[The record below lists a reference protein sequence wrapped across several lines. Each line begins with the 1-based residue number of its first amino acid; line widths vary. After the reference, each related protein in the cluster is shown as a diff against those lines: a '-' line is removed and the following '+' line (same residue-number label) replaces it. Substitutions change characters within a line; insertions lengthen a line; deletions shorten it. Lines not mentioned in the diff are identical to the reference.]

1 MVFLVTRKKGKGNIF
16 IRKGL
21 ENLRSAVKNIFLGGC
36 LLLAVFLGSAIA
48 QDASITL
55 RKSIY
60 APGEEIYV
68 SFTALPDFAENAWI
82 GIIPSNVPHGKESV
96 NDQYDISYQYLE
108 KNTSGVLTFIAPLQ
122 EGNYDFRMHNTDS
135 SDGVEVASVS
145 FTVQGS
151 LLPQEA
157 SITLQKNVFAPGE
170 EILVSFAAP
179 PGFADNAWIGIIP
192 SDVPHGRESVND
204 QHDISYLYLH
214 KKTLGELKFTAPSQE
229 GSYDFRM
236 HNTDSSD
243 GVEVASVSFTVSK

>member
-1 MVFLVTRKKGKGNIF
+1 MVFLVTRKTGKGNIF

-36 LLLAVFLGSAIA
+36 LLLAVFLGLAIA

-55 RKSIY
+55 RKGIY

-68 SFTALPDFAENAWI
+68 SFTALPD
-82 GIIPSNVPHGKESV
+82 
-96 NDQYDISYQYLE
+96 
-108 KNTSGVLTFIAPLQ
+108 
-122 EGNYDFRMHNTDS
+122 
-135 SDGVEVASVS
+135 
-145 FTVQGS
+145 
-151 LLPQEA
+151 
-157 SITLQKNVFAPGE
+157 
-170 EILVSFAAP
+170 
-179 PGFADNAWIGIIP
+179 FADNAWIGIIP

>member
-1 MVFLVTRKKGKGNIF
+1 M
-16 IRKGL
+16 
-21 ENLRSAVKNIFLGGC
+21 
-36 LLLAVFLGSAIA
+36 
-48 QDASITL
+48 
-55 RKSIY
+55 
-60 APGEEIYV
+60 
-68 SFTALPDFAENAWI
+68 
-82 GIIPSNVPHGKESV
+82 
-96 NDQYDISYQYLE
+96 
-108 KNTSGVLTFIAPLQ
+108 LTFIAPLQ
-122 EGNYDFRMHNTDS
+122 EGNYDFRMHYTDS

>member
-1 MVFLVTRKKGKGNIF
+1 
-16 IRKGL
+16 
-21 ENLRSAVKNIFLGGC
+21 
-36 LLLAVFLGSAIA
+36 
-48 QDASITL
+48 
-55 RKSIY
+55 
-60 APGEEIYV
+60 
-68 SFTALPDFAENAWI
+68 
-82 GIIPSNVPHGKESV
+82 
-96 NDQYDISYQYLE
+96 
-108 KNTSGVLTFIAPLQ
+108 VLTFIAPLQ

-214 KKTLGELKFTAPSQE
+214 KKTLGRTQVYGPIPGGFIRFPNAQHRQQRRGRGCIGFIHGFQVNIMDVRPAYLI
-229 GSYDFRM
+229 
-236 HNTDSSD
+236 N
-243 GVEVASVSFTVSK
+243 